1 MEDGVY
7 SALAGQEPGQSFG
20 TTEVLTD
27 FLEMGGRLLICG
39 NCIKHRGIS
48 DRDLIKGGEVIDL
61 HKLLQTMVEADQTIF
76 F

>member
-7 SALAGQEPGQSFG
+7 GALEGQEAGQFFR
-20 TTEVLTD
+20 TVEVLTD
-27 FLEMGGRLLICG
+27 FLEMGGEIFVCG

-48 DRDLIKGGEVIDL
+48 EKSLIRGVEVIDI
-61 HKLLQTMVEADQTIF
+61 HRLLQTMVEADQSLF